1 MMTSH
6 LSSPRTFVDW
16 IVKNLLTP
24 GCSAIDATCGNGQDT
39 LKLCRLCLTEEG
51 NEAIFAIDLQ
61 KEALQRTHQLLQGQL
76 TTGQLRRVHLIEA
89 SHEQF
94 PSAAKQLP
102 ISLII
107 YNLGYL
113 PGSDRSLTTQ
123 VATTLTSL
131 QEAIKL
137 VRTGGS
143 ILISCYPGHEEGL
156 REEEALLRFTGSLSP
171 RSWLVTH
178 QRWPNREACPSV
190 LLLTKN
196 Q

>member
-1 MMTSH
+1 MTRY

-16 IVKNLLTP
+16 ILKNLLTP

-39 LKLCRLCLTEEG
+39 LKLCRLCLTEGGE
-51 NEAIFAIDLQ
+51 ETIFAIDLQ
-61 KEALQRTHQLLQGQL
+61 KEAIERTKQLLQGQL
-76 TTGQLRRVHLIEA
+76 TTSQLRRVRFIHA
-89 SHEQF
+89 SHERF
-94 PSAAKQLP
+94 PLEAKQLP

-131 QEAIKL
+131 EEAIKL

-156 REEEALLRFTGSLSP
+156 REEAALLKFTASLSP
-171 RSWLVTH
+171 RSWLVSH

-190 LLLTKN
+190 LLLTKT